1 MVSYNKE
8 IRNRILIS
16 VYAYAY
22 EFRNESLIDDY
33 EYDKLAQEIDVNVST
48 NNMMLDKFF
57 NDCYVSYSGSWILN
71 HPEIEKIVEIYNK
84 YFKRQEQP
92 K

>member
-22 EFRNESLIDDY
+22 EFRNESLIDD
-33 EYDKLAQEIDVNVST
+33 
-48 NNMMLDKFF
+48 KFI
-57 NDCYVSYSGSWILN
+57 YSIPIRVIFSI
-71 HPEIEKIVEIYNK
+71 ITFTKKIIIIKWNIN
-84 YFKRQEQP
+84 
-92 K
+92 

>member
-22 EFRNESLIDDY
+22 EFLDESLIDDY
-33 EYDKLAQEIDVNVST
+33 EYDKLAQEIDVNIST

-57 NDCYVSYSGSWILN
+57 NDCYVSYSGSWILK

-84 YFKRQEQP
+84 YFKR
-92 K
+92 

>member
-22 EFRNESLIDDY
+22 EFLNESLIDDY

-57 NDCYVSYSGSWILN
+57 KDCYVSYSGSWILN
-71 HPEIEKIVEIYNK
+71 HPEIEKIREIYNK
-84 YFKRQEQP
+84 YFK

>member
-22 EFRNESLIDDY
+22 EFLNESLIDDY
-33 EYDKLAQEIDVNVST
+33 EYDKLAQEINVNVST
-48 NNMMLDKFF
+48 NNIILDKFF
-57 NDCYVSYSGSWILN
+57 NDCYVSYSGSWILK
-71 HPEIEKIVEIYNK
+71 HPEIEKIREIYNK
-84 YFKRQEQP
+84 YFKR
-92 K
+92 

>member
-22 EFRNESLIDDY
+22 ELCNDSLVSDY
-33 EYDKLAQEIDVNVST
+33 EYDRLAQEIDVNVST
-48 NNMMLDKFF
+48 NNIILDRFF
-57 NDCYVSYSGSWILN
+57 KNRYVSYSGSWISI
-71 HPEIEKIVEIYNK
+71 HPEIEKIREIYNK
-84 YFKRQEQP
+84 YFKR
-92 K
+92 

>member
-22 EFRNESLIDDY
+22 ELCNDSLVSDY
-33 EYDKLAQEIDVNVST
+33 EYDRLAQEINIDVST
-48 NNMMLDKFF
+48 CNGRLDKFF
-57 NDCYVSYSGSWILN
+57 KDSYVSYSGGWIRK
-71 HPEIEKIVEIYNK
+71 HPEIEKIIEIYNK
-84 YFKRQEQP
+84 YFKR
-92 K
+92 

>member
-57 NDCYVSYSGSWILN
+57 NDCYVSYSGSWILK

-84 YFKRQEQP
+84 YFKR
-92 K
+92 